1 MAAIL
6 MPFVAGETE
15 CDENADKHVWK
26 PDTGPRLSAS
36 LLARLSEAAD
46 GHRTS
51 TEIWLVGQLE
61 PEFLPAG
68 HKIHGPYKDK
78 CQAFT
83 VNEKLFDPEPTKDKF
98 KIFGPFLTREPIGKK
113 ENQIKR
119 VILVTNDER
128 QICLDGTKYDCVFW
142 SLSAYD
148 KFVVPYYVQMGN
160 LVEAEEVRNH
170 FRLNDSTVAGTHI
183 PGSEIIGALTSMDA
197 DCPEK
202 AQRPKEEDIVG
213 LNLLKVPPSGVE
225 EPPILLPI

>member
-15 CDENADKHVWK
+15 CDETPDMHVWK

-36 LLARLSEAAD
+36 LLSRLSEAAD
-46 GHRTS
+46 GHRTDK
-51 TEIWLVGQLE
+51 EIWLVGQLE
-61 PEFLPAG
+61 PEFLEAG
-68 HKIHGPYKDK
+68 HKIHGPYDDK
-78 CQAFT
+78 CKAFT
-83 VNEKLFDPEPTKDKF
+83 ANETLFANNPANDKF
-98 KIFGPFLTREPIGKK
+98 KIFGPFLTRERFGKK

-148 KFVVPYYVQMGN
+148 KFVVPYYVQIGN
-160 LVEAEEVRNH
+160 LAEAKEVRDH
-170 FRLNDSTVAGTHI
+170 FRLDTSSVAGTHI
-183 PGSEIIGALTSMDA
+183 PGSEIIGAFTSMDA
-197 DCPEK
+197 DCPEQ
-202 AQRPKEEDIVG
+202 AQQPKDEDAVG
-213 LNLLKVPPSGVE
+213 LNLIKMPPRGVE